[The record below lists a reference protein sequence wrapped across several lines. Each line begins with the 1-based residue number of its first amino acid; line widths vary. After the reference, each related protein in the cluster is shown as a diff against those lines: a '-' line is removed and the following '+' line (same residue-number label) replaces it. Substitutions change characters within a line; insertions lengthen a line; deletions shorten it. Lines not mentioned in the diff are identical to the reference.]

1 MIIPCIVDMTV
12 TESPLTV
19 DMTVDDGSVTMDM
32 QLDSALI
39 VRPIPRN
46 YGLITYNGSW
56 LMVS

>member
-1 MIIPCIVDMTV
+1 MTV
-12 TESPLTV
+12 TESPLMV

-39 VRPIPRN
+39 VQPIPHN